1 MTENSLR
8 QAIRRL
14 RQALGDG
21 RNGAIYIETPENT
34 SGSRTEPGFA
44 RACAARGK
52 GVQSR
57 LRFPETATTS
67 LGVLQPWPLPSSRLV
82 SQEMA
87 AGMITAPHSAPLA
100 GLLQR
105 VRDEYR
111 EMPELKLTKPQATR
125 LFGVA
130 PSVCA
135 AVLRALV
142 RENFLSRTGEGEFV
156 RSTT

>member
-1 MTENSLR
+1 
-8 QAIRRL
+8 
-14 RQALGDG
+14 
-21 RNGAIYIETPENT
+21 
-34 SGSRTEPGFA
+34 
-44 RACAARGK
+44 
-52 GVQSR
+52 
-57 LRFPETATTS
+57 
-67 LGVLQPWPLPSSRLV
+67 
-82 SQEMA
+82 MA
-87 AGMITAPHSAPLA
+87 DGMITSPHSAPLA

-105 VRDEYR
+105 IRDEYR

-142 RENFLSRTGEGEFV
+142 MENFLSRTGEGEFV

>member
-1 MTENSLR
+1 
-8 QAIRRL
+8 
-14 RQALGDG
+14 
-21 RNGAIYIETPENT
+21 
-34 SGSRTEPGFA
+34 
-44 RACAARGK
+44 
-52 GVQSR
+52 
-57 LRFPETATTS
+57 
-67 LGVLQPWPLPSSRLV
+67 
-82 SQEMA
+82 
-87 AGMITAPHSAPLA
+87 MITSPHSAPLA

-142 RENFLSRTGEGEFV
+142 KEKFLTRSGEGEFV

>member
-1 MTENSLR
+1 MIEAALED
-8 QAIRRL
+8 
-14 RQALGDG
+14 QALN
-21 RNGAIYIETPENT
+21 RIP
-34 SGSRTEPGFA
+34 P

-52 GVQSR
+52 GVQSGS
-57 LRFPETATTS
+57 RFPETATTS

-82 SQEMA
+82 SPEMA
-87 AGMITAPHSAPLA
+87 VGMITSPHSAPLA

-111 EMPELKLTKPQATR
+111 EMPGLKLTKPQAMR

-142 RENFLSRTGEGEFV
+142 MENFLSRTGEGEFV

>member
-1 MTENSLR
+1 
-8 QAIRRL
+8 
-14 RQALGDG
+14 
-21 RNGAIYIETPENT
+21 
-34 SGSRTEPGFA
+34 
-44 RACAARGK
+44 
-52 GVQSR
+52 
-57 LRFPETATTS
+57 
-67 LGVLQPWPLPSSRLV
+67 
-82 SQEMA
+82 
-87 AGMITAPHSAPLA
+87 MITSPHSAPLA

-111 EMPELKLTKPQATR
+111 EMPGLKLTNPQATR

-142 RENFLSRTGEGEFV
+142 RENFLTRSGEGEFV

>member
-1 MTENSLR
+1 
-8 QAIRRL
+8 
-14 RQALGDG
+14 
-21 RNGAIYIETPENT
+21 
-34 SGSRTEPGFA
+34 
-44 RACAARGK
+44 
-52 GVQSR
+52 
-57 LRFPETATTS
+57 
-67 LGVLQPWPLPSSRLV
+67 
-82 SQEMA
+82 MA
-87 AGMITAPHSAPLA
+87 AGMITSPHSAPLA

-111 EMPELKLTKPQATR
+111 EMPKLRLSKPQATR

-142 RENFLSRTGEGEFV
+142 MENFLSRTGEGEFV

>member
-1 MTENSLR
+1 
-8 QAIRRL
+8 
-14 RQALGDG
+14 
-21 RNGAIYIETPENT
+21 
-34 SGSRTEPGFA
+34 
-44 RACAARGK
+44 
-52 GVQSR
+52 
-57 LRFPETATTS
+57 
-67 LGVLQPWPLPSSRLV
+67 
-82 SQEMA
+82 MA
-87 AGMITAPHSAPLA
+87 AGMITSPHSAPLA

-111 EMPELKLTKPQATR
+111 EMPKLKLSKPQATR

-142 RENFLSRTGEGEFV
+142 MENFLSRTGEGEFV

>member
-1 MTENSLR
+1 
-8 QAIRRL
+8 
-14 RQALGDG
+14 
-21 RNGAIYIETPENT
+21 
-34 SGSRTEPGFA
+34 
-44 RACAARGK
+44 
-52 GVQSR
+52 
-57 LRFPETATTS
+57 
-67 LGVLQPWPLPSSRLV
+67 
-82 SQEMA
+82 MA
-87 AGMITAPHSAPLA
+87 AGMITSPHSAPLA

-130 PSVCA
+130 PSVCP

-142 RENFLSRTGEGEFV
+142 MENFLSRTGEGEFV